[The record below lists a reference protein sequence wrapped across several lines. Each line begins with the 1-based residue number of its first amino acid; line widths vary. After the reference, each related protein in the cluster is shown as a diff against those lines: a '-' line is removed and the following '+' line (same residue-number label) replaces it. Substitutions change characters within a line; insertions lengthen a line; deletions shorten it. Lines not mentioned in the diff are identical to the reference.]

1 MGTKF
6 FYTFFTAVFL
16 VGALQLVEAGNF
28 QINLQNNTTID
39 TVGRSW

>member
-16 VGALQLVEAGNF
+16 IGALKLVVAGNF
-28 QINLQNNTTID
+28 QIDLLNSTKID
-39 TVGRSW
+39 TFGRSF